1 MFIPDEKNKENPTKK
16 LQELIKKRETP
27 LIVLKQS
34 EFKNNRR
41 NNMSVYSGDGYSS
54 YEDE

>member
-1 MFIPDEKNKENPTKK
+1 MPDEKIKENPTKK

-34 EFKNNRR
+34 EFR
-41 NNMSVYSGDGYSS
+41 NNYRNGTSGYSGDGYSS
-54 YEDE
+54 SDDD

>member
-1 MFIPDEKNKENPTKK
+1 MPDEKVKENPTKK

-27 LIVLKQS
+27 LIVLKQN

-41 NNMSVYSGDGYSS
+41 NSPGGSSGDGYSS
-54 YEDE
+54 FDEE